1 MSSEAYAQKAEQYL
15 KLNDKYLEDA
25 YALIAKE
32 DFVQASEKLWGAAAE
47 IVKAIAAR
55 RGFVIKSHAELYK
68 FVSKLGTEFEEP
80 ELVRLFSLAS
90 TLHQN
95 FYEDWLPPETVM
107 DHAEAVKELVVKLK
121 RVL

>member
-1 MSSEAYAQKAEQYL
+1 
-15 KLNDKYLEDA
+15 
-25 YALIAKE
+25 
-32 DFVQASEKLWGAAAE
+32 
-47 IVKAIAAR
+47 
-55 RGFVIKSHAELYK
+55 LYK
-68 FVSKLGTEFEEP
+68 FVSKLGTELEEP